1 MAHRALLCFAIIG
14 LLVVSPGAGAKG
26 PEPLAQTIATLVR
39 RAGLGD
45 GLGIHVVRLHDAQE
59 LYRNRPERPRNPA
72 SNQKLL
78 TAAAALRRLGP
89 AFRAAT
95 KVEGTI
101 KNGRV
106 TQLVVRASG
115 DPSLGYAGLD
125 ALAEALHLRGVD
137 SVDRILID
145 DTYFDDQILP
155 PAFEQQPKES
165 AAFRAAISAFA
176 VNRNSYVVHLGPGAE
191 LEGPGRVR
199 VLADGYVQIDNRTVT
214 IAGGPPTPRIED
226 KLTEDGHLAVR
237 VDGAIP
243 KQVRTLYYRRRVPDP
258 KTYAALLLVRALKK
272 AGLGGALAVEYGPVT
287 EQQPV
292 LVDMPSSQLS
302 SLLYPVGKWSD
313 NFTAEMLLKILGAQL
328 ERPGTSANGTVVVRE
343 ELMKM
348 GVDTEGLVM
357 VNGSGLFDGLSR
369 YHHLIQTFHRA
380 WTGHNDDLFTTDN
393 MTIDCNFCIVRLKVS
408 AGQLEGTHDGHHP
421 IDAIHSIQR
430 TAIQLALIANKADYG
445 HLFPSGQMC
454 FKSLFLDAGHNRLN
468 IRFTCTH
475 FHNDNHFLSFQYYQI
490 F

>member
-1 MAHRALLCFAIIG
+1 MAHRALLCLAIVG
-14 LLVVSPGAGAKG
+14 LLAASPGARAKG
-26 PEPLAQTIATLVR
+26 PAPVAQTIASLVR
-39 RAGLGD
+39 QAGLGD
-45 GLGIHVVRLHDAQE
+45 GLGIHVVRLHDAEE

-101 KNGRV
+101 ENGRV

-137 SVDRILID
+137 SVDRIMID

-176 VNRNSYVVHLGPGAE
+176 INRNSYVVHLGPGSE

-214 IAGGPPTPRIED
+214 VAGGSPTPRIED
-226 KLTEDGHLAVR
+226 KLTDDGHLAVR

-272 AGLGGALAVEYGPVT
+272 AGVGGALAVEYGPVT

-302 SLLYPVGKWSD
+302 SLLYPLGKWSD

-357 VNGSGLFDGLSR
+357 VNGSGLFDGNKIAPRHVTETLVSVYRDPAIRAEYVAHLAVAGSDGTLRTRLKDLPRPRMVRAKTGTLRDVVALSGYVLGEPER
-369 YHHLIQTFHRA
+369 SVAFSFLANGIAGKQGDA
-380 WTGHNDDLFTTDN
+380 KKLADN
-393 MTIDCNFCIVRLKVS
+393 IVR
-408 AGQLEGTHDGHHP
+408 
-421 IDAIHSIQR
+421 
-430 TAIQLALIANKADYG
+430 ALADYATRPTPE
-445 HLFPSGQMC
+445 H
-454 FKSLFLDAGHNRLN
+454 
-468 IRFTCTH
+468 
-475 FHNDNHFLSFQYYQI
+475 
-490 F
+490 